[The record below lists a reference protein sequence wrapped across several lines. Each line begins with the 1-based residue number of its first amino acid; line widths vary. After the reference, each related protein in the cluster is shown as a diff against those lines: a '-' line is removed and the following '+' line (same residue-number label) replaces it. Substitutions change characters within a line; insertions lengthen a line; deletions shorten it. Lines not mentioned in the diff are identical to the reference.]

1 MATNDLQVGVGKTDT
16 PGGKSAAPPPR
27 YRVTFVEESFF
38 LFSLI
43 RQIRERMREPKITVP
58 RQYYKGEAALP
69 VVEMKPWYRDI
80 PNQFRAL
87 YEKPKPPLIPLT
99 SHPIPVPN
107 IWNDYQQQPVSW
119 LNSLLV
125 HGLVIVALTLPF
137 VISGWIQPVRA
148 KSQVTA
154 IDLSPY
160 LGEIPK
166 GAKKM
171 GGGGGG
177 GDRSPTPASKGAIP
191 KFARIQYAPP
201 VAVQPIVTPKLAVTP
216 TLLGPPELKLPEMQ
230 ANMQWG
236 DPKGVAGPA
245 SNGPGFGGGIGSGS
259 GGGIGS
265 GNGGGLGPGE
275 GGGTGG
281 GAYSV
286 GGGVSAPK
294 EIFAP
299 SPDYSEA
306 ARKAKFQG
314 EVVLS
319 LVVDAQGNPTD
330 IHVVKPLGMGLD
342 EKAMEK
348 VRTWKFIPGKRN
360 GIPVPVRVLLDV
372 TFRLF

>member
-1 MATNDLQVGVGKTDT
+1 MATMDSKVGVGNVDSKNTKAPTPAPKYGLTFVDT
-16 PGGKSAAPPPR
+16 P
-27 YRVTFVEESFF
+27 FF
-38 LFSLI
+38 LVSVF
-43 RQIRERMREPKITVP
+43 RQLRERMREPRVTVP
-58 RQYYKGEAALP
+58 KQYYRGEANLP
-69 VVEMKPWYRDI
+69 VVEMKPWILDI
-80 PNQFRAL
+80 PNQLRILF
-87 YEKPKPPLIPLT
+87 EKPKAPRIPLT
-99 SHPIPVPN
+99 SKPIAVPN
-107 IWNDYQQQPVSW
+107 IWRDYQQQPVSW
-119 LNSLLV
+119 INSLLV
-125 HGLVIVALTLPF
+125 HALVVVALILPF
-137 VISGWIQPVRA
+137 VITGWVQPVQA
-148 KSQVTA
+148 KKQVTS

-191 KFARIQYAPP
+191 KFSRVQYAPP

-236 DPKGVAGPA
+236 DPKGVLGPA

-265 GNGGGLGPGE
+265 GTGGGLGPGQ

-281 GAYSV
+281 GVYSV
-286 GGGVSAPK
+286 GGGVSAPNP
-294 EIFAP
+294 IYSP
-299 SPDYSEA
+299 SPDYSEE

-314 EVVLS
+314 TVVVS
-319 LVVDAQGNPTD
+319 LVVDPQGNPTD
-330 IHVVKPLGMGLD
+330 IHVVKALGMGLD
-342 EKAMEK
+342 EKAIEK
-348 VRTWKFIPGKRN
+348 VRTWKFTPGKRN
-360 GIPVPVRVLLDV
+360 GVPVPVRLLLEV